1 MLEWLKAILG
11 EAYTEDIDKK
21 ICAEIGKAFVSKTD
35 FNTKNE
41 ELKTAK
47 GQLKDANDT
56 IAGFKAMDIDG
67 IKRAADEWKEKAE
80 RAQLDADA
88 KIAAIQFDA
97 RLDSAILSRHGRSTK
112 AIKAMLDIDTLRKSQ
127 NQDSDISAALDALAK
142 DSAYMFDTAPAG
154 GGQPAENSAQGGIRL
169 NSAAPHG
176 NGGTPDYNSMSDAEY
191 YAAVLKKD
199 K

>member
-1 MLEWLKAILG
+1 MLEWLKTILG
-11 EAYTEDIDKK
+11 ETYTEDIDKK
-21 ICAEIGKAFVSKTD
+21 ISAEIGKAFVSKTD

-47 GQLKDANDT
+47 GQLKEANDT

-67 IKRAADEWKEKAE
+67 IKRAADDWKAKAE
-80 RAQLDADA
+80 KAQLDADA

-112 AIKAMLDIDTLRKSQ
+112 AIKAMMDVDTLRKSQ
-127 NQDSDISAALDALAK
+127 NQDSDISAALDTLAK
-142 DSAYMFDTAPAG
+142 DSAYLFDAPAG
-154 GGQPAENSAQGGIRL
+154 GGQSAENSAQGGIRL